1 MDAFFAAVEV
11 LDHPRLRGLPVIA
24 GGSRNGER
32 GVVCSATYEARRFGV
47 RSAMPASEAKRLC
60 PDAVFMPLRFARYKD
75 LSTKVYRIFDA
86 FSPTVQPVSI
96 DEAFLDLSG
105 EFAAAQKAARAIQER
120 IVRELGLWASVGLAT
135 SKALAKIASDLEK
148 PKGFVVVLPGEERD
162 FLAPLSVRR
171 IWGVGPKAQESL
183 GRLGIETIG
192 DLSALGRKTLSAL
205 LGGFGERLY
214 DLSQGVDFKKVQR
227 REKGDRRSISGQSS
241 FGNRVR
247 GWDGLEERL
256 LELAQRVTIRAR
268 DKDFLAKTLTLHV
281 RYRDFGTA
289 SRSASMTPPTNATGP
304 VFRKAAFL
312 LRNLY
317 RGGRSFTRVGIA
329 LSNLLVDEGVQ
340 LDLFTTPGKSIEE
353 RVDRVLDEVRKK
365 LGKGALKRARL
376 LSLGKNEYVEG
387 VRSEGVRSREP

>member
-11 LDHPRLRGLPVIA
+11 LDHPRLRGLPVIS

-75 LSTKVYRIFDA
+75 LSKKVYRIMGA

-105 EFAAAQKAARAIQER
+105 EFKSAVKAARAIQER
-120 IVRELGLWASVGLAT
+120 IDRELGL
-135 SKALAKIASDLEK
+135 
-148 PKGFVVVLPGEERD
+148 P
-162 FLAPLSVRR
+162 
-171 IWGVGPKAQESL
+171 
-183 GRLGIETIG
+183 
-192 DLSALGRKTLSAL
+192 
-205 LGGFGERLY
+205 
-214 DLSQGVDFKKVQR
+214 
-227 REKGDRRSISGQSS
+227 
-241 FGNRVR
+241 
-247 GWDGLEERL
+247 
-256 LELAQRVTIRAR
+256 
-268 DKDFLAKTLTLHV
+268 
-281 RYRDFGTA
+281 A
-289 SRSASMTPPTNATGP
+289 SRSASVTPPTNATAP

-329 LSNLLVDEGVQ
+329 LSNLLSDEGVQ
-340 LDLFTTPGKSIEE
+340 LDLYTTPGKSTEE

-365 LGKGALKRARL
+365 LGKGAIKRARL
-376 LSLGKNEYVEG
+376 LALGKNEYIVP
-387 VRSEGVRSREP
+387 EPE